1 MKKVISFCLYGTN
14 ATYILGMKEN
24 ILLASQYFP
33 SWIVRIYYNS
43 TVPEKYIDE
52 FKNLNAECILK
63 ENLGKNKMNWEGMF
77 WRWMP
82 LNDKDV
88 TIWISRDADS
98 RLSEREAKLVKQ
110 WEESGKTLHS
120 IRDHRCHMHCIMGGM
135 FGINNTLFHSRY
147 KFDKVEDII
156 KNNISLYNE
165 RPYNVDQ
172 EFLNK
177 YLWDLLKNDVTAHIS
192 NQGRR
197 VYDSDIEI
205 PSVPEFIGKQYR
217 IDDFPENK
225 LKHLHG
231 KHGCYWKKSNSSSV
245 YWSDSTI
252 NIATDVIFSS
262 EGEFYNHRSDHG
274 YPQNWSQ
281 INILDGIVINKHIES
296 KPPVDKHLIDTSPI
310 ANSPTTN
317 SPTTNSPNYISSNDN
332 KISGTVNDKGCYWK
346 LPNDSKVHWS
356 KSSQYIKPDILFNN
370 ETEYFQHRVNNGFPR
385 SWVGIKTH
393 IMNTIDNTV
402 NNSYSYKEKFKN
414 LKTSFFERVYIIHL
428 NRLVDRKKN
437 ILNQIGLLNNVII
450 IDAVDKDNI
459 NLEYLRQNN
468 LIGYPGNDYCKD
480 PKKCWC
486 GGNGHNDMM
495 KTGRIACAWSHSKA
509 YEHII
514 NNNISNALI
523 IEDDFLLCNDFANL
537 FIDIQCNIPQDYD
550 MLYMAHN
557 KHLNRVHNTIY
568 NNYFNKIN
576 TGLSE
581 TSCYAITNKTA
592 FNLQQNLFPIRGAA
606 DGYIRQCIDY
616 LKTINNVYIC
626 KHNLVSNQ
634 SMCNNIKST
643 IDINIESN
651 MNTDNSNNI
660 ALTNNILEKKCLQ
673 YQITRRHD
681 DILIVT
687 GFWKIKDHKYSGNDC
702 YDSWITNTLQINNDV
717 CFIYDN
723 NEILNKIKTIRS
735 KCKYKTF
742 YIKKEI
748 INFRVNKFN
757 WSDINYHKLPDVKSA
772 ELAKIWAEKMY
783 LVNECNIL
791 YPEYK
796 WYGWMDAGIPI
807 YRKSINTSLR
817 LTNYYLL
824 NESKFNCNFTH
835 LPKCRSNTDVIQ
847 YLDDYAN
854 NIFKDTSYY
863 HHISGSGF
871 ILHYTVINKF
881 LNLYDSQLNYLM
893 NHVKNKANNLMLT
906 SDQCVWTQIYSKNK
920 DMFNIINGTY
930 GDIYNSISNEVTNYK
945 IFSTGGFGNQMI
957 HLLYTIFI
965 NHNSNKVVNFDFKYD
980 IFKYSDF
987 YVKMNCLV
995 NRGFV
1000 SPYIFYGKDPDIR
1013 NNELKE
1019 IFKKFIK
1026 EHIDFNKYNSYYD
1039 TVIHIRSQYNTGSD
1053 YYLQPNIMYYDYI
1066 FNNFDLGKDIA
1077 IVYGLPKNP
1086 IVDEISNKYNIANLI
1101 TDSVESDFMTMVN
1114 CKNLIWD
1121 TSTLCWAAYLF
1132 SDSIERNFIFSNIKK
1147 YAKFKTFEVS
1157 DGFIYID
1164 TNYAITKHN
1173 INNLKLPDLHHYTG
1187 EYKLNEPLVSI
1198 AISTYEANGKGSS
1211 LLRHNLEYIHK
1222 QDYYNIEVIISDH
1235 SSDDKIKKIC
1245 EKFNTCPTIYFKY
1258 PIRYIHNPEEKG
1270 NSSHNTNNAIKYCN
1284 GEYIKIL
1291 FMDDYLYNESA
1302 ISNIVNQF
1310 QSNPDKK
1317 WLVHSYIHTKN
1328 YKDFYNLHHPKFS
1341 DNMVFCNR
1349 IGCPS
1354 CLTIH
1359 SSVTERFDEKLKW
1372 FMDSELY
1379 SRIRQKYNEPII
1391 LHTNANDKAYMVNLH
1406 HENQVTNTSID
1417 NSLIQKEK
1425 EYINNK
1431 MKLQLVENDKER
1443 LNLVDSN
1450 KDNLNIPELQNKLT
1464 TLQNKLKLKHGIWND
1479 EYQEQILSINYIKS
1493 NSCVLE
1499 LGGNIGRNSMIISL
1513 LLDDPTRLVVIE
1525 PSKKI
1530 YEQLMENKNNNN
1542 LNFNTECLAISEK
1555 RLWSSKWN
1563 TFSEYKPG
1571 SEEVDTISFDN
1582 LKHKYQYQFDTLVCD
1597 CEGALYYILLDN
1609 ENILKDIHTI
1619 IIEND
1624 FTDLNHKTYVDDIF
1638 KKNNLKCV
1646 YQKEGDNYVKTYL
1659 PCKQNFY
1666 EVWKK
1671 NIRLKYNER
1680 RLQ

>member
-14 ATYILGMKEN
+14 ATYILGMTEN
-24 ILLASQYFP
+24 ILLAKQYFP
-33 SWIVRIYYNS
+33 DWIVRIYYNS
-43 TVPEKYIDE
+43 TVPDKYINE

-63 ENLGKNKMNWEGMF
+63 ENLGKNKLNWEGMF

-82 LNDKDV
+82 LDDNDV

-98 RLSEREAKLVKQ
+98 RLSEREAKLVKE
-110 WEESGKTLHS
+110 WEDSGKTLHS

-135 FGINNTLFHSRY
+135 FGINNTSFHSRY

-156 KNNISLYNE
+156 KNNISIYNE

-205 PSVPEFIGKQYR
+205 PSVPDFIGKQYR

-225 LKHLHG
+225 LKHLQG
-231 KHGCYWKKSNSSSV
+231 KSGCYWKKSNSPQI
-245 YWSDSTI
+245 YWSNSTI
-252 NIATDVIFSS
+252 NISADFIFSS

-281 INILDGIVINKHIES
+281 INILDGIVINKPIES
-296 KPPVDKHLIDTSPI
+296 KPPIDKHLIDTSPV

-317 SPTTNSPNYISSNDN
+317 YPNYISLID
-332 KISGTVNDKGCYWK
+332 KANDKANDIGCYWK

-356 KSSQYIKPDILFNN
+356 NSSQYIKPDILFKN
-370 ETEYFQHRVNNGFPR
+370 ETEYFQHRVKHGYPR
-385 SWVGIKTH
+385 TWTGIKTH
-393 IMNTIDNTV
+393 IVNTIDNTV
-402 NNSYSYKEKFKN
+402 NTIDKTVNNSYSYDQRFKN
-414 LKTSFFERVYIIHL
+414 LNTSFFERIYIIHL
-428 NRLVDRKKN
+428 NRLDDRKKN
-437 ILNQIGLLNNVII
+437 ILNQIEHLNNVII
-450 IDAVDKDNI
+450 IDAVDKDRLNI
-459 NLEYLRQNN
+459 DELKRNN
-468 LIGYPGNDYCKD
+468 LIGYPGNNYCKD
-480 PKKCWC
+480 SKKCWC

-514 NNNISNALI
+514 TNHVSNALI
-523 IEDDFLLCNDFANL
+523 IEDDFLLCNDFIKL
-537 FIDIQCNIPQDYD
+537 FKDIQCNIPQDYD
-550 MLYMAHN
+550 ILYMAHN
-557 KHLNRVHNTIY
+557 KHLNRTHNTIY

-576 TGLSE
+576 TGLAE

-616 LKTINNVYIC
+616 LKTVKNVYIC
-626 KHNLVSNQ
+626 KYNLVANQ
-634 SMCNNIKST
+634 SMSSKIKST
-643 IDINIESN
+643 IDISIESN
-651 MNTDNSNNI
+651 MNTDTSNGNSLINNV
-660 ALTNNILEKKCLQ
+660 LEKKSLEYEPRC
-673 YQITRRHD
+673 RNN

-687 GFWKIKDHKYSGNDC
+687 GFWKIKEHKYTGNDC

-723 NEILNKIKTIRS
+723 NEIFNKIKTIRS
-735 KCKYKTF
+735 TCKYKTF
-742 YIKKEI
+742 YIKRNLD
-748 INFRVNKFN
+748 NFRVNKFN
-757 WSDINYHKLPDVKSA
+757 WSDISYNSLPDVKS
-772 ELAKIWAEKMY
+772 EDLAKIWAEKIY

-796 WYGWMDAGIPI
+796 WYGWMDAGLPI
-807 YRKSINTSLR
+807 YRNGINTSLR

-824 NESKFNCNFTH
+824 DENKFNCNFSH
-835 LPKCRSNTDVIQ
+835 LPLSRPLSDVNQ

-854 NIFKDTSYY
+854 NKFTNQSYY

-871 ILHYTVINKF
+871 IIHYTVTNKF
-881 LNLYDSQLNYLM
+881 LDLYDSQLKYLM
-893 NHVKNKANNLMLT
+893 THVKNKANNLMLT

-920 DMFNIINGTY
+920 NDFNILKGKY
-930 GDIYNSISNEVTNYK
+930 GDIYNSISKEVTNYK

-957 HLLYTIFI
+957 HLLYTILI
-965 NHNSNKVVNFDFKYD
+965 NKDINKVINFNLNYQ

-987 YVKMNCLV
+987 FVKMNCLLDR
-995 NRGFV
+995 NFV
-1000 SPYIFYGKDPDIR
+1000 SPHIFKGKDIDIK
-1013 NNELKE
+1013 NNELKYV
-1019 IFKKFIK
+1019 FNKYLKP
-1026 EHIDFNKYNSYYD
+1026 HICFNKYNSYYD
-1039 TVIHIRSQYNTGSD
+1039 TVIHIRSEYDTGTD
-1053 YYLQPNIMYYDYI
+1053 YYLQPNIIYYDYI

-1086 IVDEISNKYNIANLI
+1086 IVDEISKKYNITHLI
-1101 TDSVESDFMTMVN
+1101 TDSIESDFMTMVN

-1121 TSTLCWAAYLF
+1121 TSTLCWSAYLF
-1132 SDSIERNFIFSNIKK
+1132 SDTIERNFIFSNFKK
-1147 YAKFKTFEVS
+1147 YVKLKTFEIN
-1157 DGFIYID
+1157 DNFIYID

-1173 INNLKLPDLHHYTG
+1173 INNIKIEELNHYNG

-1198 AISTYEANGKGSS
+1198 AISTYEANGKGKE
-1211 LLRHNLEYIHK
+1211 LLKNNLEYIHK
-1222 QDYYNIEVIISDH
+1222 QNYYNIEVVVSDH
-1235 SSDDKIKKIC
+1235 SSDDTIKNLC
-1245 EKFNTCPTIYFKY
+1245 DHFNKCTTTYFKY
-1258 PIRYIHNPEEKG
+1258 PIKYIHNPEEKG

-1302 ISNIVNQF
+1302 ISNIVAHF

-1328 YKDFYNLHHPKFS
+1328 YNDFYNLHHPKFS
-1341 DNMVFCNR
+1341 DNMIFCNR

-1359 SSVTERFDEKLKW
+1359 CSITERFDEKLKW

-1417 NSLIQKEK
+1417 KSLIQKEK
-1425 EYINNK
+1425 DYINNK
-1431 MKLQLVENDKER
+1431 MNLYLLETNKYKLDIIESEFNNYE
-1443 LNLVDSN
+1443 LNL
-1450 KDNLNIPELQNKLT
+1450 PELQNKLT
-1464 TLQNKLKLKHGIWND
+1464 TLQNKLKLKYGNWND
-1479 EYQEQILSINYIKS
+1479 EYQEQILSLNYIKS
-1493 NSCVLE
+1493 DSCVLE

-1530 YEQLMENKNNNN
+1530 YEQLMENKTNNN
-1542 LNFNTECLAISEK
+1542 LNFNTECLAVSEK

-1563 TFSEYKPG
+1563 TFSEYKQG
-1571 SEEVDTISFDN
+1571 SEEVDTISFDK
-1582 LKHKYQYQFDTLVCD
+1582 LKDKYQYNFDTLVCD

-1624 FTDLNHKTYVDDIF
+1624 FTDINHKIYVDDVF
-1638 KKNNLKCV
+1638 KKFDLKCV

-1666 EVWKK
+1666 EVWQKK
-1671 NIRLKYNER
+1671 
-1680 RLQ
+1680 